1 MNQPQQVALSAC
13 NLSCIR
19 DDRLLFEDLNF
30 QLKAGDLLQIEGH
43 NGSGKTSLLR
53 ILCGLSLAESGE
65 VRWQGENIE
74 ENRSDYYAAL
84 SYVGHFHGVKGE
96 LTPLENLRVAQSL
109 SAKPRAVDLDEVLAT
124 IGLRGFEDA
133 PSRAL
138 SAGQRRRVG
147 LARLLLND
155 SPVWILDEP
164 FTSLDKAGIAMV
176 EDLLHAHADKGG
188 IAVLTSHHPL
198 RSEQLQRVRLDQL

>member
-1 MNQPQQVALSAC
+1 MDNTDKITLSTHD
-13 NLSCIR
+13 LSCIR
-19 DDRLLFEDLNF
+19 DDRLLFEGLNF
-30 QLKAGDLLQIEGH
+30 ELAAGDLLQIEGH

-53 ILCGLSLAESGE
+53 ILCGLSLAETGE
-65 VRWQGENIE
+65 VCWQGENIE
-74 ENRSDYYAAL
+74 EVRSEYYAEL
-84 SYVGHFHGVKGE
+84 NYVGHFHGVKSE
-96 LTPLENLRVAQSL
+96 LTPQENLQVAQSF
-109 SAKPRAVDLDEVLAT
+109 SAKPLNVDLNEALAK
-124 IGLRGFEDA
+124 IGLRGFEDV

-155 SPVWILDEP
+155 TKVWILDEP
-164 FTSLDKAGIAMV
+164 FTSLDKAGIKMV

-188 IAVLTSHHPL
+188 IAVLTSHHPV